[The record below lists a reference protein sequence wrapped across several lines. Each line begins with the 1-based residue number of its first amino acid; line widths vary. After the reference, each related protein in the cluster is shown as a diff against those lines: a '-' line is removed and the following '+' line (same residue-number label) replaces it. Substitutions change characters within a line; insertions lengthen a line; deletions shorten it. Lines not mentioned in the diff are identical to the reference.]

1 MALYSFKDGKTYK
14 DGVEVSLATPKPT
27 HGLGDVVGVV
37 ASGMGVQASPGCGC
51 AKRKQVLNR
60 WTPAWLSRL
69 ISRILTG

>member
-1 MALYSFKDGKTYK
+1 MALYSFKDGKAYR
-14 DGVEVSLATPKPT
+14 DGKEVVVTGKPK
-27 HGLGDVVGVV
+27 GIGDVVAVV

-60 WTPAWLSRL
+60 WTPAWMSRL